1 MRLEHW
7 LFTIPLRLRSLF
19 RRAQADQELDDEL
32 CDHLERRT
40 EECVANGMAPEEA
53 RRRARLDLGGIE
65 QTKDKCRD
73 ARRVDR
79 IHDFAQDL
87 HFGLRM
93 LRKSPGFSAVA
104 ILTLALGIGANTAIF
119 SCINAWIIKPLPYPQ
134 SDRLMVFATHDK
146 KNGWTGEHVTS
157 TADFFDFQKQNT
169 SFEQTVAWTNA
180 GLSLTGDGRPE
191 LVDGGRVTWN
201 FFDTLGAKPILGR
214 TFTSDDDRSGAP
226 HVVILS
232 EGLWQGR
239 YAGDPKIIGHN
250 ITIGGE
256 AYTVVGVL
264 PGRFQF
270 PLMGIANLWTPLA
283 LTDKERA
290 NRAGSWLPAF
300 GRLKPGVTQEQAEAE
315 ASVFFSGLEKQFP
328 QTNANL
334 TWLVNS
340 MTWDIRRKE
349 GGPEL
354 AICFVMVGLVL
365 LIACANVANL
375 MLARATS
382 RAREFAVRGALGAT
396 EERLAGQ
403 LLTESLLLFLLGGVG
418 GTLFGFWGMKLI
430 ESWIP
435 GRIRGYM
442 INYGHVELD
451 YVTLAFTLGIALVC
465 GLVFGLAPAFQSAR
479 LDVNQTLKEASG
491 QASGSQRGARL
502 RRIFVASEIALAVV
516 VLISATLV
524 VKSFIISVRTGPGY
538 NPENVLTAQLALPR
552 TKYINDSQKRNF
564 GEDVLARLRALPGLA
579 SAGAAS
585 NVPFGGFGQG
595 VEVEAVG
602 RPAQPGER
610 TGAGFAA
617 ASPDYFSTMQIALV
631 KGRLFNSADSQGS
644 SPVVIITQSFA
655 REFWPNED
663 PIGRQIRFGEQQT
676 VATIVGVVGDIM
688 RDHLR
693 ERGGWLMFVPLA
705 QFPSS
710 TLAFVVRSSADP
722 TTMATAIRDAIW
734 SVDHDQPISMAPL
747 ETLIA
752 VVDAG
757 YRLITKLM
765 IFFGALAMFL
775 GTIGIYGVMA
785 HLVSQRIHEIGIRMA
800 LGASPV
806 QVLRM
811 VIGSGLQLA
820 VVGVAVGSVVALGA
834 TRSLTTLLYQVAPN
848 DPLTFF
854 AVPILFVA
862 VGLAA
867 CYLPA
872 RRAMRVDPIVALRYE

>member
-1 MRLEHW
+1 MSM
-7 LFTIPLRLRSLF
+7 LRNITSGLRSLF
-19 RRAQADQELDDEL
+19 RKEKVDQELNEEFGAYL
-32 CDHLERRT
+32 EMATEEKMKQGMSRQEAVRIVRLER
-40 EECVANGMAPEEA
+40 GSPETTKEIVRAGSWEILVEA
-53 RRRARLDLGGIE
+53 
-65 QTKDKCRD
+65 CW
-73 ARRVDR
+73 
-79 IHDFAQDL
+79 QDL
-87 HFGLRM
+87 RYGVRM
-93 LRKSPGFSAVA
+93 LAKSPTFCAVA
-104 ILTLALGIGANTAIF
+104 VLTLALGIGANTAIF
-119 SCINAWIIKPLPYPQ
+119 SCINAWIINPLPYPQ

-157 TADFFDFQKQNT
+157 PADFFDFQKQNI
-169 SFEQTVAWTNA
+169 SFEQSVAWTGASLN
-180 GLSLTGDGRPE
+180 LTGDGSPE

-201 FFDTLGAKPILGR
+201 FFDTLGAKPMLGR
-214 TFTSDDDRSGAP
+214 TFTPDDDRSGSP

-239 YAGDPKIIGHN
+239 YDGDPKIIGRN

-256 AYTVVGVL
+256 AYTVVGVM
-264 PGRFQF
+264 PGTFQF

-283 LTDKERA
+283 LTDKQRVD
-290 NRAGSWLPAF
+290 RGGSWLPAF

-315 ASVFFSGLEKQFP
+315 AGVFFSGLEKQFP

-349 GGPEL
+349 GAPEL
-354 AICFVMVGLVL
+354 MIVFVTVGLIL

-382 RAREFAVRGALGAT
+382 RTREFAVRGALGAT
-396 EERLAGQ
+396 KGRLARQ
-403 LLTESLLLFLLGGVG
+403 LLTESVLLFFLGGVG

-442 INYGHVELD
+442 INYGHVDLD
-451 YVTLAFTLGIALVC
+451 STTLAFTLGIALLC
-465 GLVFGLAPAFQSAR
+465 GLIFGLAPAFENAR
-479 LDVNQTLKEASG
+479 LDVNRTLKEASG
-491 QASGSQRGARL
+491 QASGSKRGARL
-502 RRIFVASEIALAVV
+502 RQIFVAGEIALAVV
-516 VLISATLV
+516 VLISTTLL
-524 VKSFIISVRTGPGY
+524 VKSFIISVRTGPGF
-538 NPENVLTAQLALPR
+538 NPANVMTAQLALPR
-552 TKYINDSQKRNF
+552 TKYINDSQRRNF
-564 GEDVLARLRALPGLA
+564 GEEVLARLRALPGVA

-585 NVPFGGFGQG
+585 NIPFGGFGQG
-595 VEVEAVG
+595 VVVEAVR

-610 TGAGFAA
+610 TGAEFWA
-617 ASPDYFSTMQIALV
+617 ASPDYFSTMQIGIV
-631 KGRLFNSADSQGS
+631 KGRLFNFADSQGS
-644 SPVVIITQSFA
+644 SPVVIISQSFA

-663 PIGRQIRFGEQQT
+663 PVGRQIRFGEQHT
-676 VATIVGVVGDIM
+676 VSTIVGVVGDIM
-688 RDHLR
+688 RNHLR
-693 ERGGWLMFVPLA
+693 ERGSWQIYVPLA

-722 TTMATAIRDAIW
+722 TIMATAIRDAIW
-734 SVDHDQPISMAPL
+734 SVDHDQPISSDPL
-747 ETLIA
+747 ETLIV

-757 YRLITKLM
+757 YRVVTKLM
-765 IFFGALAMFL
+765 VFFGALAMFL

-800 LGASPV
+800 LGASSV
-806 QVLRM
+806 QVMRM

-820 VVGVAVGSVVALGA
+820 VVGIAVGILVALGA

-848 DPLTFF
+848 DPLTFV

-862 VGLAA
+862 VAIAA

-872 RRAMRVDPIVALRYE
+872 RRATHINPLVALRFE

>member
-1 MRLEHW
+1 MAAEEKMKQGMSRQEAVRIVRLERGSPE
-7 LFTIPLRLRSLF
+7 TTKEIV
-19 RRAQADQELDDEL
+19 RAGSWETL
-32 CDHLERRT
+32 
-40 EECVANGMAPEEA
+40 VEA
-53 RRRARLDLGGIE
+53 
-65 QTKDKCRD
+65 CW
-73 ARRVDR
+73 
-79 IHDFAQDL
+79 QDL
-87 HFGLRM
+87 RYGVRM
-93 LRKSPGFSAVA
+93 LAKSPTFCAVA
-104 ILTLALGIGANTAIF
+104 VLTLALGIGANTAIF
-119 SCINAWIIKPLPYPQ
+119 SCINAWISHPMPYPQ
-134 SDRLMVFATHDK
+134 SERLMVFATHDK
-146 KNGWTGEHVTS
+146 KNGRTGEHVTS
-157 TADFFDFQKQNT
+157 PADFFDFQKQNT
-169 SFEQTVAWTNA
+169 SFEQSVAWTGASLN
-180 GLSLTGDGRPE
+180 LTGDGSPE

-201 FFDTLGAKPILGR
+201 FFDTLGAKAILGR
-214 TFTSDDDRSGAP
+214 SFTPDDDRSGSP

-239 YAGDPKIIGHN
+239 YAGDPKMIGRN

-256 AYTVVGVL
+256 AYTVIGVM
-264 PGRFQF
+264 PGTFQF

-283 LTDKERA
+283 LHDKQYA
-290 NRAGSWLPAF
+290 NRSGTWLPAI

-315 ASVFFSGLEKQFP
+315 AGVFFSGLEKQFP

-340 MTWDIRRKE
+340 MTRDIRRKE

-354 AICFVMVGLVL
+354 MIVFVIVGLIL

-382 RAREFAVRGALGAT
+382 RTREFAVRGALGAT
-396 EERLAGQ
+396 EGRLAGQ
-403 LLTESLLLFLLGGVG
+403 LLTESLLLFFLGGVG
-418 GTLFGFWGMKLI
+418 GTFFGFWGMRLI

-435 GRIRGYM
+435 SRIRGYM
-442 INYGHVELD
+442 INYGHVDLD
-451 YVTLAFTLGIALVC
+451 LVTLAFTLGIALVC
-465 GLVFGLAPAFQSAR
+465 GLVFGLAPVFQNAR
-479 LDVNQTLKEASG
+479 IDVNQTLKEASG

-502 RRIFVASEIALAVV
+502 RRMFVASEIALAVV

-524 VKSFIISVRTGPGY
+524 VKSFIISIRTGPGY
-538 NPENVLTAQLALPR
+538 NPENIMTAQLALPR

-564 GEDVLARLRALPGLA
+564 GEEVLARLRTLPGVA

-595 VEVEAVG
+595 GEVEAVR

-617 ASPDYFSTMQIALV
+617 ASPDYFSAMKIALV
-631 KGRLFNSADSQGS
+631 QGRFFNSADAQGS

-663 PIGRQIRFGEQQT
+663 PIGRQIRFGEQHT

-693 ERGGWLMFVPLA
+693 ERDGWLMFVPLA

-722 TTMATAIRDAIW
+722 KMIATAIRNAIW
-734 SVDHDQPISMAPL
+734 SVDHDQPISSAPL

-757 YRLITKLM
+757 YRVMTKLM
-765 IFFGALAMFL
+765 VFFCALVMFL
-775 GTIGIYGVMA
+775 GTIGIYGVIA
-785 HLVSQRIHEIGIRMA
+785 HL
-800 LGASPV
+800 
-806 QVLRM
+806 
-811 VIGSGLQLA
+811 GLH
-820 VVGVAVGSVVALGA
+820 
-834 TRSLTTLLYQVAPN
+834 
-848 DPLTFF
+848 
-854 AVPILFVA
+854 
-862 VGLAA
+862 
-867 CYLPA
+867 
-872 RRAMRVDPIVALRYE
+872 

>member
-1 MRLEHW
+1 
-7 LFTIPLRLRSLF
+7 
-19 RRAQADQELDDEL
+19 
-32 CDHLERRT
+32 
-40 EECVANGMAPEEA
+40 
-53 RRRARLDLGGIE
+53 
-65 QTKDKCRD
+65 
-73 ARRVDR
+73 
-79 IHDFAQDL
+79 
-87 HFGLRM
+87 
-93 LRKSPGFSAVA
+93 
-104 ILTLALGIGANTAIF
+104 
-119 SCINAWIIKPLPYPQ
+119 
-134 SDRLMVFATHDK
+134 
-146 KNGWTGEHVTS
+146 
-157 TADFFDFQKQNT
+157 
-169 SFEQTVAWTNA
+169 
-180 GLSLTGDGRPE
+180 
-191 LVDGGRVTWN
+191 
-201 FFDTLGAKPILGR
+201 
-214 TFTSDDDRSGAP
+214 
-226 HVVILS
+226 
-232 EGLWQGR
+232 
-239 YAGDPKIIGHN
+239 
-250 ITIGGE
+250 
-256 AYTVVGVL
+256 
-264 PGRFQF
+264 
-270 PLMGIANLWTPLA
+270 MGIANLWTPLA

-564 GEDVLARLRALPGLA
+564 GEDVLARLRALPGVA

-617 ASPDYFSTMQIALV
+617 VSPDYFSTMQIALV

-757 YRLITKLM
+757 YRLMTKLM

>member
-1 MRLEHW
+1 MRPEHW
-7 LFTIPLRLRSLF
+7 LYTIPLRLRSLF
-19 RRAQADQELDDEL
+19 RRVQAERELDDEL
-32 CDHLERRT
+32 RDHLERKT
-40 EECVANGMAPEEA
+40 DEYVAQGMTQAEA
-53 RRRARLDLGGIE
+53 DRHARIDLDGIE
-65 QTKDKCRD
+65 QAKEKCRD
-73 ARRVDR
+73 ARRVNR
-79 IHDFAQDL
+79 IQDL
-87 HFGLRM
+87 IQDLRYGVRT
-93 LRKSPGFSAVA
+93 LAKSRAFTVVA

-119 SCINAWIIKPLPYPQ
+119 SCIHAWIIKPLPYPQ
-134 SDRLMVFATHDK
+134 SDRLMAFATHDK

-157 TADFFDFQKQNT
+157 PADFFDFQRQNT
-169 SFEQTVAWTNA
+169 SFEQIVAWAGA
-180 GLSLTGDGRPE
+180 GLNLTGDGHPE

-201 FFDTLGAKPILGR
+201 FFDALGAKPLLGR
-214 TFTSDDDRSGAP
+214 TFIPDDDRPGAP
-226 HVVILS
+226 HVIILGQ
-232 EGLWQGR
+232 GLWQGR
-239 YAGDPKIIGHN
+239 YAGDPKIIGRN
-250 ITIGGE
+250 ITVGGE
-256 AYTVVGVL
+256 AYTVIGVM
-264 PGRFQF
+264 PGTFQF

-283 LTDKERA
+283 LADKQRA
-290 NRAGSWLPAF
+290 DRSGSWLPAF

-315 ASVFFSGLEKQFP
+315 AGVFFSGLEKQFP

-354 AICFVMVGLVL
+354 MIVFVIVGLIL

-382 RAREFAVRGALGAT
+382 RTREFAVRGALGAT
-396 EERLAGQ
+396 ASRLAGQ
-403 LLTESLLLFLLGGVG
+403 LLTESLLLFFLGGVG
-418 GTLFGFWGMKLI
+418 GTVLGFWGMKLI

-442 INYGHVELD
+442 VNYGHVDLD
-451 YVTLAFTLGIALVC
+451 FVTLAFTLGIALAC
-465 GLVFGLAPAFQSAR
+465 GLVFGLAPAFQNAR
-479 LDVNQTLKEASG
+479 LDVNQTLKEVSG

-516 VLISATLV
+516 VLLSATLV
-524 VKSFIISVRTGPGY
+524 VRSFINSIRTSPGY
-538 NPENVLTAQLALPR
+538 NPENVMTAQLALPR
-552 TKYINDSQKRNF
+552 TKYISDSQKRTF
-564 GEDVLARLRALPGLA
+564 GEAVLARLRALPGVV

-595 VEVEAVG
+595 VAVDAVN

-617 ASPDYFSTMQIALV
+617 ASPDYFSTMQIGLV

-663 PIGRQIRFGEQQT
+663 PIGRQIRFGEQHT

-710 TLAFVVRSSADP
+710 TPAFVVRSSADS
-722 TTMATAIRDAIW
+722 TMMATAIRDAIW
-734 SVDHDQPISMAPL
+734 SVDHDQAISLAPL

-757 YRLITKLM
+757 YRLMTKLM
-765 IFFGALAMFL
+765 VLFGALAMFL

-785 HLVSQRIHEIGIRMA
+785 HLVSQRTHEIGIRVA

-811 VIGSGLQLA
+811 VIGSGLKLA
-820 VVGVAVGSVVALGA
+820 VVGVGVGIIVALGA

-848 DPLTFF
+848 DPLTFI

-862 VGLAA
+862 VAVAA

-872 RRAMRVDPIVALRYE
+872 RRAMRVDPMVALRYE

>member
-1 MRLEHW
+1 MSM
-7 LFTIPLRLRSLF
+7 LRNITSGLRSLF
-19 RRAQADQELDDEL
+19 RKEKVDQELNEEFGAYL
-32 CDHLERRT
+32 EMAAEEKMKQGMSRQEAVRVVRLER
-40 EECVANGMAPEEA
+40 GSPETTKEIVRAGSWETLVEA
-53 RRRARLDLGGIE
+53 
-65 QTKDKCRD
+65 CW
-73 ARRVDR
+73 
-79 IHDFAQDL
+79 QDL
-87 HFGLRM
+87 RYGLRM
-93 LRKSPGFSAVA
+93 LAKSPTFCAVA
-104 ILTLALGIGANTAIF
+104 VLTLALGIGANTAIF
-119 SCINAWIIKPLPYPQ
+119 SCINAWIINPLPYPQ

-157 TADFFDFQKQNT
+157 PADFFDFQKQNT
-169 SFEQTVAWTNA
+169 AFEQSVAWTGASLN
-180 GLSLTGDGRPE
+180 LTGDGSPE

-214 TFTSDDDRSGAP
+214 TFTPDGDRSGSP

-239 YAGDPKIIGHN
+239 YEGDPKIIGRH

-256 AYTVVGVL
+256 AYTVVGVM
-264 PGRFQF
+264 PGTFQF

-283 LTDKERA
+283 LTDKQRA
-290 NRAGSWLPAF
+290 DRGGSWLPAF

-315 ASVFFSGLEKQFP
+315 AGVFFSGLEKQFP

-349 GGPEL
+349 GAPEL
-354 AICFVMVGLVL
+354 MIVFVIVGLIL

-382 RAREFAVRGALGAT
+382 RTREFAVRGALGAT
-396 EERLAGQ
+396 EGRLAGQ
-403 LLTESLLLFLLGGVG
+403 LLTESVLLFFLGGVG

-442 INYGHVELD
+442 VNYGHVDLD
-451 YVTLAFTLGIALVC
+451 FTTLAFTLGIALLC
-465 GLVFGLAPAFQSAR
+465 GLIFGLAPAFENAR
-479 LDVNQTLKEASG
+479 LDVNRTLKEASG
-491 QASGSQRGARL
+491 QASGSKRGARL
-502 RRIFVASEIALAVV
+502 RQIFVAGEIALAVV
-516 VLISATLV
+516 VLISTTLL
-524 VKSFIISVRTGPGY
+524 VKSFIISVRTGPGF
-538 NPENVLTAQLALPR
+538 NPANVMTAQLALPR
-552 TKYINDSQKRNF
+552 TKYINDSQRRNF
-564 GEDVLARLRALPGLA
+564 GEEVLARLRALPGVA
-579 SAGAAS
+579 SVGAAS
-585 NVPFGGFGQG
+585 NIPFGGFGEA
-595 VEVEAVG
+595 VVVEAVR

-610 TGAGFAA
+610 TGAEFWA
-617 ASPDYFSTMQIALV
+617 ASPGYFSTMQIGLV
-631 KGRLFNSADSQGS
+631 KGRLFNFADSQGS
-644 SPVVIITQSFA
+644 SPVVIISQSFA

-663 PIGRQIRFGEQQT
+663 PIGRQIRFGEEHT
-676 VATIVGVVGDIM
+676 VSTIVGVAGDIM

-693 ERGGWLMFVPLA
+693 ERGSWQIYVPLA

-722 TTMATAIRDAIW
+722 TTMAPAIRDAIW
-734 SVDHDQPISMAPL
+734 SVDHDQPISLAPL

-757 YRLITKLM
+757 YRVVTKL
-765 IFFGALAMFL
+765 IVFFGALAMFL

-800 LGASPV
+800 LGASSV
-806 QVLRM
+806 QVMRM
-811 VIGSGLQLA
+811 VIGSGLRLA
-820 VVGVAVGSVVALGA
+820 VVGIAVGILVALGA

-848 DPLTFF
+848 DPLTFV

-862 VGLAA
+862 VAMAA

-872 RRAMRVDPIVALRYE
+872 RRGMRVDPLVALRYE

>member
-1 MRLEHW
+1 
-7 LFTIPLRLRSLF
+7 
-19 RRAQADQELDDEL
+19 
-32 CDHLERRT
+32 
-40 EECVANGMAPEEA
+40 
-53 RRRARLDLGGIE
+53 
-65 QTKDKCRD
+65 
-73 ARRVDR
+73 
-79 IHDFAQDL
+79 
-87 HFGLRM
+87 
-93 LRKSPGFSAVA
+93 
-104 ILTLALGIGANTAIF
+104 
-119 SCINAWIIKPLPYPQ
+119 
-134 SDRLMVFATHDK
+134 MVFATHDK

-157 TADFFDFQKQNT
+157 PADFFDFQRQNT
-169 SFEQTVAWTNA
+169 SFEQIVAWAGA
-180 GLSLTGDGRPE
+180 GLNLTGDGHPE

-201 FFDTLGAKPILGR
+201 FFDALGAKPIFGR

-226 HVVILS
+226 HVVILG

-239 YAGDPKIIGHN
+239 YAADPKVIGRN
-250 ITIGGE
+250 ITVGGE
-256 AYTVVGVL
+256 AYTVIGVM
-264 PGRFQF
+264 PGTFQF
-270 PLMGIANLWTPLA
+270 PLMGVANLWTPLA
-283 LTDKERA
+283 LTDKQRA
-290 NRAGSWLPAF
+290 DRGGSWLPAF

-315 ASVFFSGLEKQFP
+315 AGVFFSGLEKQFP
-328 QTNANL
+328 LTNANL

-354 AICFVMVGLVL
+354 MIVFVIVGLIL
-365 LIACANVANL
+365 LIACANVASL

-382 RAREFAVRGALGAT
+382 RTKEFAVRGALGAT
-396 EERLAGQ
+396 EGRLAGQ
-403 LLTESLLLFLLGGVG
+403 LLTESLLLFFLGGVG
-418 GTLFGFWGMKLI
+418 GTLFGFWGMRLI

-435 GRIRGYM
+435 SRIRGYM
-442 INYGHVELD
+442 INYGHVDLD
-451 YVTLAFTLGIALVC
+451 FVTLAFTLGIALVC
-465 GLVFGLAPAFQSAR
+465 GLVFGLAPAFQNAR
-479 LDVNQTLKEASG
+479 IDVNQTLKEASG

-502 RRIFVASEIALAVV
+502 RRVFVVSEIALAVV

-524 VKSFIISVRTGPGY
+524 VKSFIISLRASPGY
-538 NPENVLTAQLALPR
+538 NPENVVTAQLALPR
-552 TKYINDSQKRNF
+552 TKYINDSQKRIF
-564 GEDVLARLRALPGLA
+564 GEEVLARLRALPGVA

-602 RPAQPGER
+602 RPARPGER

-617 ASPDYFSTMQIALV
+617 ASPDYFSTMQIRLV

-663 PIGRQIRFGEQQT
+663 PIGRQIRFGEQHT
-676 VATIVGVVGDIM
+676 VATIVGLVGDIM

-693 ERGGWLMFVPLA
+693 ERGGWLMFVPVA
-705 QFPSS
+705 QFPPS

-722 TTMATAIRDAIW
+722 KMIAAAIRDAIW
-734 SVDHDQPISMAPL
+734 SVDHDQPISSAPL

-757 YRLITKLM
+757 YRVMTKLM
-765 IFFGALAMFL
+765 VFFGVLAMLL
-775 GTIGIYGVMA
+775 GTIGIYGVIA

-800 LGASPV
+800 LGAAPM

-811 VIGSGLQLA
+811 VIGSGLKLA
-820 VVGVAVGSVVALGA
+820 VVGVAVGVVVALGA

-848 DPLTFF
+848 DPLTFIV
-854 AVPILFVA
+854 VPIFFVA
-862 VGLAA
+862 VAVAA

-872 RRAMRVDPIVALRYE
+872 RRAMRVDPMVALRYE